1 MKDEGRRMK
10 DGRTPIDLGSRT
22 RAFALRV
29 VRLFAALPK
38 TTEAQVL
45 GKQLL
50 RCGTSVGAHYR
61 EASRA
66 RSDAEFVSKMNGGLA
81 ELEEAGYWLELL
93 ADSEIL
99 PPARLAELR
108 AEADELM
115 AIFVTC
121 AKNAKQK
128 TRPRHEE

>member
-1 MKDEGRRMK
+1 MKAEGRRMK
-10 DGRTPIDLGSRT
+10 EGKPVVDLGTRT
-22 RAFALRV
+22 RGFALRV

-45 GKQLL
+45 GRQLL

-66 RSDAEFVSKMNGGLA
+66 RSNAEFVSKLNGGLA

-93 ADSEIL
+93 ADSKIV
-99 PPARLAELR
+99 PATRLAELR
-108 AEADELM
+108 AEADELI
-115 AIFVTC
+115 AILVTC
-121 AKNAKQK
+121 TKNAKQK
-128 TRPRHEE
+128 TKSQVEE

>member
-1 MKDEGRRMK
+1 MKRNPAVADLST
-10 DGRTPIDLGSRT
+10 RTK
-22 RAFALRV
+22 AFALRI

-45 GKQLL
+45 GRQLL

-66 RSDAEFVSKMNGGLA
+66 RSNAEFVSKLNCGLA
-81 ELEEAGYWLELL
+81 ELEEALYWIELL
-93 ADSEIL
+93 ADSNIVQA
-99 PPARLAELR
+99 ARLAELR
-108 AEADELM
+108 AEDSELI

-121 AKNAKQK
+121 TKNAKQNRDK
-128 TRPRHEE
+128 